1 MDDFFNNMDTKTKC
15 CCMTTTISVLIVTI
29 LTAMS
34 FGAIEPTEY
43 GILYSKVFKEIDA
56 VNVQEGGL
64 QFIGPFTTLV
74 KFPRTH

>member
-1 MDDFFNNMDTKTKC
+1 MDTKTKFC
-15 CCMTTTISVLIVTI
+15 CTCVTITVLIVTI

-34 FGAIEPTEY
+34 FGSIEPTEY